1 MWGAKKALHDCP
13 VSQNITVVTVPGAFE
28 LPVMAQKMAKQNKY
42 DAIVCLGA
50 VIKGDTIHFDIVA
63 TQAAEGIMRVSLD
76 HGIPVM
82 FGVLTTNTLDQAI
95 ERSRDDDF
103 NKGYE
108 AALTAVQV
116 STLTL

>member
-1 MWGAKKALHDCP
+1 
-13 VSQNITVVTVPGAFE
+13 
-28 LPVMAQKMAKQNKY
+28 
-42 DAIVCLGA
+42 
-50 VIKGDTIHFDIVA
+50 
-63 TQAAEGIMRVSLD
+63 MRVSLD

-116 STLTL
+116 STVTL